1 MIFLEWL
8 TKFRATSK
16 IYIELRGEYD
26 ELIPIK
32 VTVVCFL
39 PGRAKDLS
47 ATLAFLLR
55 RLYSTLELSKLDTH

>member
-8 TKFRATSK
+8 AKFRATSEM
-16 IYIELRGEYD
+16 YIELRGEYD
-26 ELIPIK
+26 ELITIK

-47 ATLAFLLR
+47 ATLAFLLLR
-55 RLYSTLELSKLDTH
+55 HYSTLELSKLDTH